1 MKSIAVRRT
10 SGMKL
15 SLSACAVA
23 ALFALQVPAASTADA
38 QTLPEALSQAYDS
51 NPTLRAARAALRS
64 VNENVPQELSNWRPN
79 VTAGASAGLRRTE
92 TDADGAD
99 SDNSLNPV
107 TANIDVTQPLY
118 RGGRTIAGTERAEN
132 EVRAQRESL
141 RSTEQGV
148 LLSAA
153 TSYTDVWRDQAVL
166 ELNINN
172 ENVLAQQL
180 EATQDR
186 FEVGEVTRTDVAQAE
201 TRFATAVS
209 DRIAAEGNLTSSR
222 AAYEE
227 VVGSFPGTLPAPPVP
242 GDLPTEQDEVVE
254 LAIKDNPDVTA
265 AVFTELAA
273 QKNVRQVKGELYP
286 EVSLVGSLS
295 HQDEV
300 STEDTET
307 DSASVIAQVSIPI
320 YQQGSVSSRVRAA
333 KQIASQRRVEIE
345 EQRRSAEQGAVSS
358 WEALM
363 TAQAQIRSFESAVA
377 SAEIAL
383 EGVRQENEV
392 GARTILDILDA
403 EQELLDAQVSL
414 VGAQRDEVVAAYQ
427 VLAAVGRLNASFIGL
442 PVEVYDVEADY
453 RAVRNKWFGL
463 GAPGTE

>member
-1 MKSIAVRRT
+1 MTSNPVRKT
-10 SGMKL
+10 SGTKL
-15 SLSACAVA
+15 GLLA
-23 ALFALQVPAASTADA
+23 AAAFMAWQIPAAPSANA

-51 NPTLRAARAALRS
+51 NPTLRAARAELRS

-79 VTAGASAGLRRTE
+79 VTAGASAGKSRTE
-92 TDADGAD
+92 VDTNSGDTD
-99 SDNSLNPV
+99 NNLTPL
-107 TANIDVTQPLY
+107 TANIDVTQPIY

-141 RSTEQGV
+141 RSTEQSV

-166 ELNINN
+166 QLNINN

-209 DRIAAEGNLTSSR
+209 DRIASEGSLTSSR

-227 VVGSFPGTLPAPPVP
+227 VIGSFPGTLPAPPVP
-242 GDLPTEQDEVVE
+242 VDLPTSQDEVVG
-254 LAIKDNPDVTA
+254 LAIENNPDVTA
-265 AVFTELAA
+265 AEFVELAA
-273 QKNVRQVKGELYP
+273 QKNVRQIKGELYP

-300 STEDTET
+300 SSQDTET
-307 DSASVIAQVSIPI
+307 DSASIIAQVSIPI

-333 KQIASQRRVEIE
+333 KQISSQRRVQVE
-345 EQRRSAEQGAVSS
+345 EQRRSAEQTAVSS

-427 VLAAVGRLNASFIGL
+427 VLSAIGQLNAGFIGL
-442 PVEVYDVEADY
+442 PVEIYDVEADY
-453 RAVRNKWFGL
+453 RAVRDKWFGL
-463 GAPGTE
+463 SAPGTE

>member
-1 MKSIAVRRT
+1 MKSDAVRKS
-10 SGMKL
+10 SGTKL
-15 SLSACAVA
+15 GLGTLTLAA
-23 ALFALQVPAASTADA
+23 ALAWQLPAAPTADA
-38 QTLPEALSQAYDS
+38 QTLPEALSQAYDT

-79 VTAGASAGLRRTE
+79 VTAGASAGARRTDV
-92 TDADGAD
+92 DADGTD
-99 SDNSLNPV
+99 SDENLTPL
-107 TANIDVTQPLY
+107 TANIDVTQPIY

-148 LLSAA
+148 LLNAA

-166 ELNINN
+166 QLNINN

-209 DRIAAEGNLTSSR
+209 DRIASEGNLTSSR

-227 VVGSFPGTLPAPPVP
+227 VIGSFPGTLPAPPVP
-242 GDLPTEQDEVVE
+242 GNLPTAQDEVVG

-273 QKNVRQVKGELYP
+273 QNNVRQVKGELYP

-300 STEDTET
+300 SSEDTET
-307 DSASVIAQVSIPI
+307 DSASIIAQVSIPI

-333 KQIASQRRVEIE
+333 KQISSQRRVEIE
-345 EQRRSAEQGAVSS
+345 EERRRAEQVAVSS

-427 VLAAVGRLNASFIGL
+427 VLSAVGRLNASFIGL
-442 PVEVYDVEADY
+442 PVEIYDVEADY